1 MNQHLIFSI
10 GFAAQILFSARQLT
24 QWIASEKAGRVLS
37 PLLFW
42 QLSIL
47 ASFLLMLYGI
57 LRNDLVIILG
67 QIITYGVYIRNL
79 HYHGF
84 WAKVPVTARIMV
96 FIFPGMAVCW
106 LLGGETY
113 NIHTLF
119 TNKAISSSLM
129 TWGLIGQTIFT
140 FRFIYQWLYSEK
152 RQQSVLP
159 LGFWIISITGSTMV
173 LTYALLRKDPVLLT
187 GQLFG
192 VVVYSRNIVL
202 GLRQSKSQ
210 QRAATPA
217 RNCLTEQ
224 VFYPKK

>member
-1 MNQHLIFSI
+1 MNQYIVFSV
-10 GFAAQILFSARQLT
+10 GFLAQALFSARQLT
-24 QWIASEKAGRVLS
+24 QWIASEKAGRILS

-47 ASFLLMLYGI
+47 ASFLLMVYGI

-84 WAKVPVTARIMV
+84 WVKIPGLVRILV
-96 FIFPGMAVCW
+96 FVFPGLAVCW
-106 LLGGETY
+106 LLSGETY

-119 TNKAISSSLM
+119 TNKNISTSLM
-129 TWGLIGQTIFT
+129 IWGVIGQCVFT

-159 LGFWIISITGSTMV
+159 LGFWIISITGSIMV
-173 LTYALLRKDPVLLT
+173 LSYAIFRKDPVLFI

-192 VVVYSRNIVL
+192 VLVYSRNILL
-202 GLRQSKSQ
+202 GLRQRQS
-210 QRAATPA
+210 R
-217 RNCLTEQ
+217 
-224 VFYPKK
+224 